1 MERGGAL
8 MPKRHREEP
17 EIELQDLQEQ
27 RFQDTKGKL
36 VEETIED
43 ENLMLDEEEKGSPIS
58 VQNPK
63 SQVKKLEE
71 KVRQLEAEIADY
83 VDTLKRVQAQFENY
97 KKRIK
102 KEFDTYTQIS
112 THKLVREL
120 LPVLDNLERAISSAE
135 STDDEG
141 KIIEGVKLIYHQLK
155 EALAREGLKT
165 IDPAGDR
172 FDPYFHEAIMQVES
186 GEHEDNTVVEV
197 FQKGYLINNHLL
209 RPAIVK
215 VSKEV
220 ESREQRAD
228 G

>member
-1 MERGGAL
+1 

-17 EIELQDLQEQ
+17 ETEFQDIQEQ
-27 RFQDTKGKL
+27 QFQDTKEKL

-43 ENLMLDEEEKGSPIS
+43 ENLMVDEEEKGSPIS
-58 VQNPK
+58 VQDSE

-71 KVRQLEAEIADY
+71 KVKQLEAEIADY

-102 KEFDTYTQIS
+102 KEFDTFTQIS
-112 THKLVREL
+112 THKLVKEL
-120 LPVLDNLERAISSAE
+120 LPVLDNLERALSSVE

-141 KIIEGVKLIYHQLK
+141 KIIEGVKLIYHQFK
-155 EALAREGLKT
+155 EVLEKEGLKT
-165 IDPAGDR
+165 IDPAGDK
-172 FDPYFHEAIMQVES
+172 FDPYLHEAIMQVES
-186 GEHEDNTVVEV
+186 DEHEDSTVVEV
-197 FQKGYLINNHLL
+197 FQKGYLINDRLL

-220 ESREQRAD
+220 ESREQRAE

>member
-1 MERGGAL
+1 
-8 MPKRHREEP
+8 MPTRHREEP
-17 EIELQDLQEQ
+17 ETEFQDIQEE
-27 RFQDTKGKL
+27 RFQDTKEKL

-43 ENLMLDEEEKGSPIS
+43 ENLMVDEEQKDSPIS
-58 VQNPK
+58 VQDSE

-71 KVRQLEAEIADY
+71 KVKQLEAEIADY

-102 KEFDTYTQIS
+102 KEFDTFTEIS
-112 THKLVREL
+112 THKLVKEL

-135 STDDEG
+135 STDDKG
-141 KIIEGVKLIYHQLK
+141 KIIEGVRLIYHQFREVLEK
-155 EALAREGLKT
+155 EGLKT

-186 GEHEDNTVVEV
+186 DEHEDNTVVEV
-197 FQKGYLINNHLL
+197 FQKGYLINDHLL

-215 VSKEV
+215 VSKGI
-220 ESREQRAD
+220 ESKEQRAE

>member
-1 MERGGAL
+1 N
-8 MPKRHREEP
+8 
-17 EIELQDLQEQ
+17 IQEQ
-27 RFQDTKGKL
+27 RFQDTKEKL

-43 ENLMLDEEEKGSPIS
+43 ENLIVYEEEKGSPIS
-58 VQNPK
+58 VQDSE

-71 KVRQLEAEIADY
+71 KVKQLEAEIADY

-102 KEFDTYTQIS
+102 KEFDTFTQIS
-112 THKLVREL
+112 THKLVKQL
-120 LPVLDNLERAISSAE
+120 LPVLDNLERALSSAE
-135 STDDEG
+135 STDDKG
-141 KIIEGVKLIYHQLK
+141 KIIEGVKLIYHQFK
-155 EALAREGLKT
+155 EALEKEGLKT

-186 GEHEDNTVVEV
+186 DEHEDNTVVEV
-197 FQKGYLINNHLL
+197 FQKGYLINDHLL

-220 ESREQRAD
+220 ESREQRAE

>member
-1 MERGGAL
+1 

-17 EIELQDLQEQ
+17 ETEFQDIQKQ
-27 RFQDTKGKL
+27 RFQDTKEKL

-43 ENLMLDEEEKGSPIS
+43 ENLMVDEEEKGSLIS
-58 VQNPK
+58 VQDSE

-71 KVRQLEAEIADY
+71 KVKQLEAEIADY

-102 KEFDTYTQIS
+102 KEFDTFTQIS
-112 THKLVREL
+112 THKLVKEL
-120 LPVLDNLERAISSAE
+120 LPVLDNLERALSSAE
-135 STDDEG
+135 FTDDEG
-141 KIIEGVKLIYHQLK
+141 KIIEGVKLIYHQFK
-155 EALAREGLKT
+155 EALEREGLKT

-186 GEHEDNTVVEV
+186 DEHEDNTVVEV
-197 FQKGYLINNHLL
+197 FQKGYLINDHLL

-220 ESREQRAD
+220 ESREQRAE

>member
-1 MERGGAL
+1 

-17 EIELQDLQEQ
+17 ETEFQNIQEQ
-27 RFQDTKGKL
+27 RFQDTKEKL

-43 ENLMLDEEEKGSPIS
+43 ENLIVDEEEKGSPIS
-58 VQNPK
+58 VQDSE

-71 KVRQLEAEIADY
+71 KVKQLEAEIADY

-102 KEFDTYTQIS
+102 KEFDTFTQIS
-112 THKLVREL
+112 THKLVKQL
-120 LPVLDNLERAISSAE
+120 LPVLDNLERALSSAE
-135 STDDEG
+135 STDDKG
-141 KIIEGVKLIYHQLK
+141 KIIEGVKLIYHQFK
-155 EALAREGLKT
+155 EALEKEGLKT

-186 GEHEDNTVVEV
+186 DEHEDNTVVEV
-197 FQKGYLINNHLL
+197 FQKGYLINDHLL

-220 ESREQRAD
+220 ESREQRAE

>member
-1 MERGGAL
+1 

-17 EIELQDLQEQ
+17 ETEFQNIQEQ
-27 RFQDTKGKL
+27 RFQDTKEKL

-43 ENLMLDEEEKGSPIS
+43 ENLIVYEEEKGSPIS
-58 VQNPK
+58 VQDSE

-71 KVRQLEAEIADY
+71 KVKQLEAEIADY

-102 KEFDTYTQIS
+102 KEFDTFTQIS
-112 THKLVREL
+112 THKLVKQL
-120 LPVLDNLERAISSAE
+120 LPVLDNLERALSSAE
-135 STDDEG
+135 STDDKG
-141 KIIEGVKLIYHQLK
+141 KIIEGVKLIYHQFK
-155 EALAREGLKT
+155 EALEKEGLKT

-186 GEHEDNTVVEV
+186 DEHEDNTVVEV
-197 FQKGYLINNHLL
+197 FQKGYLINDHLL

-220 ESREQRAD
+220 ESREQRAE

>member
-1 MERGGAL
+1 

-17 EIELQDLQEQ
+17 EAE
-27 RFQDTKGKL
+27 FQDIR
-36 VEETIED
+36 EE
-43 ENLMLDEEEKGSPIS
+43 SSIS
-58 VQNPK
+58 VQDSE
-63 SQVKKLEE
+63 SQVEKLGQ
-71 KVRQLEAEIADY
+71 KVKQLEAEIADY
-83 VDTLKRVQAQFENY
+83 VDTLKRMQAQFENY

-102 KEFDTYTQIS
+102 KEFDTFTQIS
-112 THKLVREL
+112 THKLVKEL

-155 EALAREGLKT
+155 KALEKEGLKT

-172 FDPYFHEAIMQVES
+172 FDPYLHEAIMQVES
-186 GEHEDNTVVEV
+186 DEHEDNTVIEV
-197 FQKGYLINNHLL
+197 FQKGYVINDHLL

-220 ESREQRAD
+220 ESRGQQAE